1 MRTLQ
6 AKNKSWREAFAVYK
20 KPRVLGMIFLGFSA
34 GLPFLLVYS
43 TLSTWLSFEG
53 VSRTT
58 IGFFSWIGI
67 TYSIKVFWAP
77 IVDRLA
83 LPLLT
88 KALGKRRSWMLLAQI
103 CIVIGILG
111 MAFTEPSSQLRQIAI
126 FALCVAFG
134 SATQDIVVDA
144 YRIEAVDKL
153 LQGAM
158 AATYVLGYRVALLI
172 AGAGPLFLA
181 DTYSWQLAYIVM
193 AALMGIGFV
202 TTLLISEPEHIVSKS
217 TFELE
222 ENLEKAVGLTRTS
235 NIFARLA
242 SWFIDAVISPFVDF
256 FQRHGWL
263 ALSILL
269 LIGSYRISDLTMG
282 VMAQPFYLDKGFSL
296 NEIGAIIKGF
306 GFFMTMT
313 GALLGGVLIMR
324 YGLLRPLLLGAV
336 LVVITNLF
344 FIYLAISDADLISLA
359 VVISVD
365 NLSGGIASSV
375 FIAYLSSLTN
385 TAYTA
390 TQYAL
395 FSSIM
400 TLPGKVIGGFSGV
413 VVDSVGYASF
423 FLYSGALGI
432 PAILLIIYLI
442 IKDENPKPENLM
454 QESV

>member
-1 MRTLQ
+1 MMRLQ
-6 AKNKSWREAFAVYK
+6 LKNQSWREAFAVYT

-43 TLSTWLSFEG
+43 TLSTWLRFEG

-58 IGFFSWIGI
+58 VGFFSWIGI

-77 IVDRLA
+77 IVDRLS
-83 LPLLT
+83 LPFLT
-88 KALGKRRSWMLLAQI
+88 KLLGKRRSWILLAQL
-103 CIVIGILG
+103 CIVFGILG

-134 SATQDIVVDA
+134 SATQDIVIDA
-144 YRIEAVDKL
+144 YRIEAVEKI

-158 AATYVLGYRVALLI
+158 AATYVLGYRVALLV

-181 DTYSWQLAYIVM
+181 DAYSWQLAYIVM

-202 TTLLISEPEHIVSKS
+202 TTLLIKEPEHIVSKS
-217 TFELE
+217 TLELE
-222 ENLEKAVGLTRTS
+222 EKLESAIGLTKTS
-235 NIFARLA
+235 NIFGRLGG
-242 SWFIDAVISPFVDF
+242 WFIDAVISPFADF

-296 NEIGAIIKGF
+296 NEIGTIIKGL

-313 GALLGGVLIMR
+313 GALLGGVLVIR
-324 YGLLRPLLLGAV
+324 YGLLRPLLLGAI
-336 LVVITNLF
+336 LVIITNLL
-344 FIYLAISDADLISLA
+344 FIYLAITEADLISLA
-359 VVISVD
+359 VVIAVD

-375 FIAYLSSLTN
+375 FIAFLSSLTN

-400 TLPGKVIGGFSGV
+400 TLPGKVIGGFSGI

-432 PAILLIIYLI
+432 PALLLIIYLI
-442 IKDENPKPENLM
+442 IREKHPGAGNIM
-454 QESV
+454 QEST